1 MAQFDGLRATGAAGG
16 GRNEIMTEKDKAA
29 QRSTLI
35 FQLGKL
41 LAPLFELAERTPPPT
56 AAEYQIAA
64 ARGIPDSQR
73 WNAEVDEF
81 ATVGGYRFGHLV
93 NDIVREPHNLL
104 HVLPDWTK
112 TNPDDASRQATL
124 RERLAQCRQLALE
137 AIDRVP
143 IEWTARLHEAQT
155 PFSVYLKIRDA
166 IGTAK
171 RRVHYF
177 DRYLDTE
184 FFHLYLRDL
193 DRGLEVRLVTTKG
206 KTSFGVTNVLPVSRL
221 AAGEFANY
229 QLIECLPADLH
240 DRNLRI
246 DDRVFFLGT
255 SIKDAGTQPTNF
267 SPGDSTTAGHAV
279 LDGIMGKGTVIT

>member
-1 MAQFDGLRATGAAGG
+1 
-16 GRNEIMTEKDKAA
+16 MTEKDKAA

-35 FQLGKL
+35 FEFGKL
-41 LAPLFELAERTPPPT
+41 LAPLFELAEKTPPPI
-56 AAEYQIAA
+56 AAEYHIAA

-73 WNAEVDEF
+73 WSSEVNEF
-81 ATVGGYRFGHLV
+81 ATVHGYRFGHLA
-93 NDIVREPHNLL
+93 NDIMREPHNLL
-104 HVLPDWTK
+104 HALPDWAK
-112 TNPDDASRQATL
+112 TNADDASRQATL
-124 RERLAQCRQLALE
+124 RDRLAQCRQLTLE
-137 AIDRVP
+137 AIDQVP

-155 PFSVYLKIRDA
+155 PFSVYLKIHDA

-193 DRGLEVRLVTTKG
+193 NRALEVRLVTTQG
-206 KTSFGVTNVLPVSRL
+206 KSSFGVTNVSSISRL
-221 AAGEFANY
+221 AAGEFTNY
-229 QLIECLPADLH
+229 QLIECLPTDLH

-246 DDRVFFLGT
+246 DDTVFFLGT

-267 SPGDSTTAGHAV
+267 SPADSTAAGHAV
-279 LDGIMGKGTVIT
+279 LDGIMAKGTVIT

>member
-1 MAQFDGLRATGAAGG
+1 
-16 GRNEIMTEKDKAA
+16 MTEKDKAA

-41 LAPLFELAERTPPPT
+41 LAPLYELAEKTPPPK

-73 WNAEVDEF
+73 WNSEVGEF
-81 ATVGGYRFGHLV
+81 ATIDGYRFDYLV

-104 HVLPDWTK
+104 HSLPDWAK
-112 TNPDDASRQATL
+112 TNANDVGRQATL
-124 RERLAQCRQLALE
+124 RDRLAQCRQLTLE

-143 IEWTARLHEAQT
+143 IEWTARLYEAQT
-155 PFSVYLKIRDA
+155 PFSVYLNICDA

-171 RRVHYF
+171 RRIHYF
-177 DRYLDTE
+177 DRYLDTD

-193 DRGLEVRLVTTKG
+193 NRGLEVRLVTTKG
-206 KTSFGVTNVLPVSRL
+206 NASFGVINVLSVSGL
-221 AAGEFANY
+221 VAGEFTNY
-229 QLIECLPADLH
+229 HLIECLPADLH

-246 DDRVFFLGT
+246 DDTVFLLGP

-267 SPGDSTTAGHAV
+267 SPADSTAAGHAV
-279 LDGIMGKGTVIT
+279 LDGIMGRGTVIT

>member
-1 MAQFDGLRATGAAGG
+1 
-16 GRNEIMTEKDKAA
+16 MTEKDKAA
-29 QRSTLI
+29 QRSTII

-41 LAPLFELAERTPPPT
+41 LAPLFELAEKTPPPT
-56 AAEYQIAA
+56 AAEYQIVT
-64 ARGIPDSQR
+64 ARCMPDKDR
-73 WNAEVDEF
+73 WCAEVEHFVSFGD
-81 ATVGGYRFGHLV
+81 YRLGHLG
-93 NDIVREPHNLL
+93 NDITREPHNLL
-104 HVLPDWTK
+104 HEMPGMARSIA
-112 TNPDDASRQATL
+112 DDAARQSNFRT
-124 RERLAQCRQLALE
+124 RLMTCRDQALA
-137 AIDRVP
+137 AIDLVP
-143 IEWTARLHEAQT
+143 IEWVARLHETQT

-171 RRVHYF
+171 RHVHYF

-193 DRGLEVRLVTTKG
+193 NRGLEVRLVTTKG
-206 KTSFGVTNVLPVSRL
+206 KTSFGVSNVLSVSPV

-246 DDRVFFLGT
+246 DDTVFFLGT

-267 SPGDSTTAGHAV
+267 SPADSTAAGHAV
-279 LDGIMGKGTVIT
+279 LDGIMAKGTVIT

>member
-1 MAQFDGLRATGAAGG
+1 MS
-16 GRNEIMTEKDKAA
+16 MTERDKAA

-41 LAPLFELAERTPPPT
+41 LAPLYELAEKTPPPPP
-56 AAEYQIAA
+56 ADYQIAA

-73 WNAEVDEF
+73 WNSEVDEF
-81 ATVGGYRFGHLV
+81 ATVAGYRFGHLV
-93 NDIVREPHNLL
+93 NDIAQGPHNLL
-104 HVLPDWTK
+104 HALPDWAK
-112 TNPDDASRQATL
+112 TNADDASRQTTL
-124 RERLAQCRQLALE
+124 RDRLNQCRQITLE

-155 PFSVYLKIRDA
+155 PFSVYLKIRDS

-184 FFHLYLRDL
+184 FFHLYMRDL
-193 DRGLEVRLVTTKG
+193 NRGLEIRLVTTKG
-206 KTSFGVTNVLPVSRL
+206 KASFGVGNVLPVSKL
-221 AAGEFANY
+221 AAGEFTNY

-246 DDRVFFLGT
+246 DDTVFFLGT

-267 SPGDSTTAGHAV
+267 SPADSTPAGHGV
-279 LDGIMGKGTVIT
+279 LDAIMAKGSVVP